1 MKLRNLFLIG
11 LASAVLFA
19 GCKKE
24 DDLGPAQV
32 SIDPAT
38 PYEFPKEGG
47 EYLVELTATID
58 WALQGYDEEVQ
69 RWLSINPTSGNAS
82 KSPQTITI
90 KATPNTDT
98 DRSATITFYG
108 DIMHKASLSI
118 TQKGLKAV
126 EGTAENPLTVAAAIQ
141 AINDNKWTSSN
152 PSPEYYVK
160 GIISSIE
167 EIDTG
172 TYGNATYYISDDGTR
187 ANELNVFRGYY
198 LNGEKFTSTDQ
209 IKVGDDV
216 VVVGELM
223 KYNTTLEIGTGNKIY
238 SHTDNGGVEPTG
250 PALPDDAVV
259 FEVGNNI
266 QTWSSVTDG
275 TYGAGYE
282 TTTDNNITVGYYQ
295 YNSTSDPIN
304 NAEGHIRVYKSS
316 AFRIKADKVIS
327 RIVLYCTG
335 SSHFAPLTAVEG
347 EGTYTNDSATLTIEW
362 AGNASEI
369 VAAANAGQVRIS
381 KIAVVYAE

>member
-38 PYEFPKEGG
+38 PYEFPEEGG

-69 RWLSINPTSGNAS
+69 KWLSINPTSGNAS

-90 KATPNTDT
+90 KATSNTDT

-108 DIMHKASLSI
+108 DIMHKASLTIS
-118 TQKGLKAV
+118 QKGTKAV
-126 EGTAENPLTVAAAIQ
+126 EGSAENPFTVAAALQ
-141 AINDNKWTSSN
+141 AITDNKWTSSN

-172 TYGNATYYISDDGTR
+172 EFGNATYYISDDGTR
-187 ANELNVFRGYY
+187 ANELNIFRGYY
-198 LNGEKFTSTDQ
+198 LEGAKFTSADQ
-209 IKVGDDV
+209 IKVGDEV
-216 VVVGELM
+216 VVAGKLID
-223 KYNTTLEIGTGNKIY
+223 YNGTPEMNNGNKITY
-238 SHTDNGGVEPTG
+238 HKDNGGVEVG
-250 PALPDDAVV
+250 PDLPDDAVV

-266 QTWSSVTDG
+266 QTWNSVTDG
-275 TYGAGYE
+275 TYGAGFE
-282 TTTDNNITVGYYQ
+282 TTTDDNITVGYYK
-295 YNSTSDPIN
+295 YKSSTNLIDD
-304 NAEGHIRVYKSS
+304 AEGHIRVYKSS
-316 AFRIKADKVIS
+316 AFRIKADKAIS
-327 RIVLYCTG
+327 RIVLFCTAEKYCVDLT
-335 SSHFAPLTAVEG
+335 PLVG
-347 EGTYTNDSATLTIEW
+347 DGTYTIDTSYFTIDW
-362 AGNASEI
+362 SGNANEI